1 MMLKISNKN
10 KLIVSFVALLLLGL
24 LASTTVAYLHVKSRL
39 EIAIQ
44 QEIQL
49 KANLI
54 SVKLN
59 HLTQSTI
66 EQVNHFALHL
76 DLSGIEL
83 KQHPTFDYFLKRH
96 PHHNGLEYL
105 GYVVDSD
112 GYYGITNWQV
122 PTGYDPRE
130 RPWYIEGKK
139 ANSARFGKPYISVDT
154 DLQALLA
161 VTTPITQQGK
171 FVGLAT
177 AHIKFD
183 YVLAILR
190 DIDLG
195 IAGKAFLIDQQGNVD
210 LPEIQEVDITWQAEI
225 KRIIEQGVGSDLSKA
240 KNSSEQFFYI
250 TNAIDHIASRIVFA
264 VPKVAVSQKLYQ
276 DTFTLLIK
284 FLLIFILVM
293 FALYLS
299 NRHLLAPLFNYLELD
314 SVTRL
319 PSKKH
324 FKQQIIQ
331 DFFPLQK
338 PGRLLI
344 INMDNFSRITAAY
357 PATTVN
363 LLQNK
368 IKERIQLQLTEHSLL
383 GNFSESRYIAY
394 YQLSDDDNN
403 ELLLSLAS
411 ALSQLYEVAGG
422 EIYCNFRIGVCDF
435 PEHGNNIETL
445 IDNAFS
451 ALASI
456 SRQQNNTFAVF
467 TPKMN
472 QQFSDVQ
479 KIHNAMTKALYAK
492 EFTMV
497 YQPQIN
503 SISGE
508 LFAVEALVRW
518 HSNTLNRTVS
528 PAEFIPIA
536 ESNGLMVFLGEN
548 IIRQVFSQVAQW
560 NEQGLSIAKVSINI
574 SPQQLLAH
582 SFYDNLIQWI
592 NEFNVSPR
600 QIELE
605 ITETSLLQDP
615 NTSIAVLN
623 KLNECGFSIA
633 IDDFGTGYSSL
644 EYLNTMPLHKLKIDR
659 SFVIDLDKKA
669 KSAVLVKTIIAMAHN
684 LGLEVLAEGVENQ
697 AEASTLRALGC
708 DNIQGYLYSKPLN
721 SQDLSQ
727 FILTRKQSNIKQL
740 RKKA

>member
-1 MMLKISNKN
+1 MMLRISNKN
-10 KLIVSFVALLLLGL
+10 KLIASFVALLLVGL
-24 LASTTVAYLHVKSRL
+24 LASTTVAYFHVKKRL
-39 EIAIQ
+39 EVAIQ

-49 KANLI
+49 KADLVA
-54 SVKLN
+54 VKLN
-59 HLTQSTI
+59 HLTQNTI

-83 KQHPTFDYFLKRH
+83 EQHPSFEYFLLRH
-96 PHHNGLEYL
+96 PNHNGLEYL

-112 GYYGITNWQV
+112 GYYGIANWQA
-122 PTGYDPRE
+122 PAGYDPRK

-139 ANSARFGKPYISVDT
+139 ANTARFGKPYISVDS

-161 VTTPITQQGK
+161 VTAPITQNSK

-190 DIDLG
+190 DLDLG
-195 IAGKAFLIDQQGNVD
+195 LAGKAFLVDQYGNLDLPQIQNVD
-210 LPEIQEVDITWQAEI
+210 LTWQAEVKNII
-225 KRIIEQGVGSDLSKA
+225 KQGVTSSLNNA
-240 KNSSEQFFYI
+240 TNSSTQLFYI
-250 TNAIDHIASRIVFA
+250 TDAIEHIASRIVFA
-264 VPKVAVSQKLYQ
+264 VPKAAVSQKIYQ
-276 DTFTLLIK
+276 DTLTLLIK

-324 FKQQIIQ
+324 FKQQITQ
-331 DFFPLQK
+331 DFLPLNK

-344 INMDNFSRITAAY
+344 INMENFSRITAAY

-394 YQLSDDDNN
+394 YQLSEGDNN
-403 ELLLSLAS
+403 ELLIALTS

-435 PEHGNNIETL
+435 PEHGNDIETL
-445 IDNAFS
+445 IDNSFS

-456 SRQQNNTFAVF
+456 SRQHNNTFAVF
-467 TPKMN
+467 TPKIN

-503 SISGE
+503 SLSGE

-518 HSNTLNRTVS
+518 HSKALNRTVS

-536 ESNGLMVFLGEN
+536 ESNGLMVSLGEN

-560 NEQGLSIAKVSINI
+560 NEQGLTIAKVSINI

-582 SFYDNLIQWI
+582 SFYDNLMCWI
-592 NEFNVSPR
+592 NDVKVSPK

-615 NTSIAVLN
+615 TASIAVLN
-623 KLNECGFSIA
+623 KLNQCGFSIA

-659 SFVIDLDKKA
+659 SFVIDLDKKT

-697 AEASTLRALGC
+697 AEASTLQVLGC
-708 DNIQGYLYSKPLN
+708 DNIQGYLYSKPL
-721 SQDLSQ
+721 SAPDLVDY
-727 FILTRKQSNIKQL
+727 IAKREQSNIKQL
-740 RKKA
+740 RQKA

>member
-1 MMLKISNKN
+1 MMLRISNKN
-10 KLIVSFVALLLLGL
+10 KLIVSFVALLLVGL
-24 LASTTVAYLHVKSRL
+24 LASTTMAYFHVKNRL
-39 EIAIQ
+39 EVAIQ

-49 KANLI
+49 KANLVA
-54 SVKLN
+54 VKLN
-59 HLTQSTI
+59 YLTQKTI

-76 DLSGIEL
+76 DLSDVEL
-83 KQHPTFDYFLKRH
+83 EQHPGFEYFLKRH
-96 PHHNGLEYL
+96 PNHNGLEYL
-105 GYVVDSD
+105 GYVMDSD
-112 GYYGITNWQV
+112 GYYGIANWQV
-122 PTGYDPRE
+122 PVGYDPRN

-139 ANSARFGKPYISVDT
+139 AKTARFGKPYISVDN
-154 DLQALLA
+154 DKQPLLA
-161 VTTPITQQGK
+161 VTSPITQHGK

-177 AHIKFD
+177 AHLKFD
-183 YVLAILR
+183 YVLAVLS

-195 IAGKAFLIDQQGNVD
+195 MVGKAFLVDQDGNVD
-210 LPEIQEVDITWQAEI
+210 LPKIQNVDLIWQDEVKSIIKQDITTGLRTAT
-225 KRIIEQGVGSDLSKA
+225 S
-240 KNSSEQFFYI
+240 SSEQLFYI
-250 TNAIDHIASRIVFA
+250 TNSIDHIASRIVFA
-264 VPKVAVSQKLYQ
+264 VPKAAISQKIYQ
-276 DTFTLLIK
+276 DTLTLLIK
-284 FLLIFILVM
+284 FLLIYIVVM

-324 FKQQIIQ
+324 FKQQITQ
-331 DFFPLQK
+331 DFLPFNI

-344 INMDNFSRITAAY
+344 INMENFNRITAAY

-368 IKERIQLQLTEHSLL
+368 IKERIQLQLTERSLL

-394 YQLSDDDNN
+394 YQLSEDDNKQ
-403 ELLLSLAS
+403 LLTALTS
-411 ALSQLYEVAGG
+411 ALSKLYEVAGG

-435 PEHGNNIETL
+435 PEHGNDIETL

-451 ALASI
+451 ALSSI

-467 TPKMN
+467 TPQIN

-479 KIHNAMTKALYAK
+479 KIHNAMTKALHAE

-503 SISGE
+503 RLSEE

-518 HSNTLNRTVS
+518 HSKALNRTVS
-528 PAEFIPIA
+528 PVEFIPIA
-536 ESNGLMVFLGEN
+536 ESNGLMVSLGEN
-548 IIRQVFSQVAQW
+548 IIRQVFNQVAQW
-560 NEQGLSIAKVSINI
+560 NKQGLNIAKVSINI
-574 SPQQLLAH
+574 SPQQLLVH
-582 SFYDNLIQWI
+582 GFYDNLMRCI
-592 NEFNVSPR
+592 NEFQVLPS

-615 NTSIAVLN
+615 NASIEILN
-623 KLNECGFSIA
+623 KLSQCGFSIA

-659 SFVIDLDKKA
+659 SFVIDLDKKT
-669 KSAVLVKTIIAMAHN
+669 KSAVLVKTIIAMANN
-684 LGLEVLAEGVENQ
+684 LGLEVLAEGVENE
-697 AEASTLRALGC
+697 AEANTLQALGC
-708 DNIQGYLYSKPLN
+708 DKIQGYLYSKPLN
-721 SQDLSQ
+721 AIDLAAYIAVRQ
-727 FILTRKQSNIKQL
+727 NT
-740 RKKA
+740 